1 MTPIVHSG
9 DSSIGIQEK
18 VGGQS
23 QMRCAVT
30 ESDAR
35 PFRIVAM
42 QHRRRPPNGS
52 PQCPRMSDGAQAF
65 LYAELAVLHSSGSA
79 ITANGSKD
87 WYPRSA
93 SAAE

>member
-23 QMRCAVT
+23 QMRCTVT

-65 LYAELAVLHSSGSA
+65 LYAELAVLHSVGV
-79 ITANGSKD
+79 GD
-87 WYPRSA
+87 HGER
-93 SAAE
+93 